1 MSCLIEHACEGTKI
15 GAKRYR
21 PHCQQLDELFQ
32 TDKARCLDI
41 LRGGDVMNGI
51 QVKVYEYKA
60 RDMIKAIKMH
70 LTKTIFKVYLKNVFR
85 AQMAELEIGKKHADY
100 IMKLMTQ
107 FMFESEDSMK

>member
-1 MSCLIEHACEGTKI
+1 MS
-15 GAKRYR
+15 
-21 PHCQQLDELFQ
+21 
-32 TDKARCLDI
+32 
-41 LRGGDVMNGI
+41 GI

-85 AQMAELEIGKKHADY
+85 AQMAELEIGKKHADC